1 MLSSKF
7 LLKTHRLMY
16 IKKFDREIFIRRE
29 ICYLHFIEFNDVFNL
44 LPKSF
49 YFYILIKIYGYYL
62 YCLIEG
68 V

>member
-1 MLSSKF
+1 
-7 LLKTHRLMY
+7 MY

-29 ICYLHFIEFNDVFNL
+29 ICYLHFTEFNDVFNL

-62 YCLIEG
+62 YRLIEG

>member
-1 MLSSKF
+1 
-7 LLKTHRLMY
+7 MY

-29 ICYLHFIEFNDVFNL
+29 ICYLHFTEFNDVFNL